1 MRIVTSLGVISTA
14 LVMAGCST
22 EPPPRAYSYTE
33 YPSGEVVSTPRYNHE
48 SADRALEAGC
58 RRELARYG
66 DLATITPNVQIRARD
81 GVVTL
86 SGNVPAERERQMI
99 NACVKNTAGV
109 VTVDDQLSV
118 GYAPTGT
125 YSQSTTVY
133 EPPRTT
139 VYEAP
144 ATPVPAPSRTTVY
157 EAPATTVP
165 APSSS
170 VVVVTEP
177 TPAYE
182 QRVQIITVR
191 DTDRDLAERIADSIR
206 AQAVFPP
213 GDASVTVQVT
223 GGRAEVRGTVEH
235 GSEKHKLLEAVRHT
249 PGVIEVK
256 DHVHV
261 R

>member
-1 MRIVTSLGVISTA
+1 MRIATSLGIISSA
-14 LVMAGCST
+14 LLTAGCYT
-22 EPPPRAYSYTE
+22 EPPARNYSYTD
-33 YPSGEVVSTPRYNHE
+33 YPSGEVATTTRYNQE
-48 SADRALEAGC
+48 AADRSLEAGC

-66 DLATITPNVQIRARD
+66 DLATVAPNVQIVARG
-81 GVVTL
+81 GVITL
-86 SGNVPAERERQMI
+86 NGNVPSERERQMI
-99 NACVKNTAGV
+99 DACIKNTAGV
-109 VTVDDQLSV
+109 VTVDDQLRV

-139 VYEAP
+139 VYEP
-144 ATPVPAPSRTTVY
+144 GPTV
-157 EAPATTVP
+157 AP

-177 TPAYE
+177 TRSYDR
-182 QRVQIITVR
+182 QVQVITVR
-191 DTDRDLAERIADSIR
+191 DTDRDLGERIADSIR
-206 AQAVFPP
+206 AAAAFPP

-249 PGVIEVK
+249 PGVVEVK
-256 DHVHV
+256 DHMHV

>member
-1 MRIVTSLGVISTA
+1 MRIATSLGIISS
-14 LVMAGCST
+14 LLLLAGCET
-22 EPPPRAYSYTE
+22 APPTRTYGYTE
-33 YPSGEVVSTPRYNHE
+33 YPNGEVVTTTRYNQE
-48 SADRALEAGC
+48 AADRSLEAGC

-66 DLATITPNVQIRARD
+66 DLATVAPNVQIVARG

-86 SGNVPAERERQMI
+86 NGNVPSERERQMI

-109 VTVDDQLSV
+109 VTVDDQLRV
-118 GYAPTGT
+118 GYAPTGS

-139 VYEAP
+139 VYE
-144 ATPVPAPSRTTVY
+144 
-157 EAPATTVP
+157 PATTVAP
-165 APSSS
+165 AASSS

-182 QRVQIITVR
+182 RRVQVITVR
-191 DTDRDLAERIADSIR
+191 DTDRDLAERIAESIR
-206 AQAVFPP
+206 AAAFPP
-213 GDASVTVQVT
+213 EDVSVTVNVT
-223 GGRAEVRGTVEH
+223 AGRADVRGTVEH
-235 GSEKHKLLEAVRHT
+235 GSEEHRLLEAVRHT

>member
-14 LVMAGCST
+14 LLLAGCST
-22 EPPPRAYSYTE
+22 EPPARTYGYTE
-33 YPSGEVVSTPRYNHE
+33 YPNGEVVSTPRYSHE

-86 SGNVPAERERQMI
+86 SGNVPGERERQMLD
-99 NACVKNTAGV
+99 ACVKNTAGV
-109 VTVDDQLSV
+109 VTVDDQLTV

-139 VYEAP
+139 VYQ
-144 ATPVPAPSRTTVY
+144 APSRPV
-157 EAPATTVP
+157 VP

-170 VVVVTEP
+170 VVVVSEP
-177 TPAYE
+177 TPAYD
-182 QRVQIITVR
+182 QRVQVITVR
-191 DTDRDLAERIADSIR
+191 DSDRDLAERIAEAIR
-206 AQAVFPP
+206 AEAALPP
-213 GDASVTVQVT
+213 GDASITLQVT
-223 GGRAEVRGTVEH
+223 GGRIEVHGTVEH
-235 GSEKHKLLEAVRHT
+235 GSEKHRLLEAIKHT
-249 PGVIEVK
+249 AGVVDVK

>member
-1 MRIVTSLGVISTA
+1 MRIATIPGLISTA
-14 LVMAGCST
+14 LVVAGCST
-22 EPPPRAYSYTE
+22 EPPARTYSYNE
-33 YPSGEVVSTPRYNHE
+33 YPNGEVVTTTRYNQE
-48 SADRALEAGC
+48 AANRSLEAGC

-66 DLATITPNVQIRARD
+66 DLATVAPNVQIVARG

-86 SGNVPAERERQMI
+86 SGYVPSERERQMI
-99 NACVKNTAGV
+99 DACIKSTAGV
-109 VTVDDQLSV
+109 VTVDDQLLV

-125 YSQSTTVY
+125 YRQSSTTVY

-139 VYEAP
+139 VYE
-144 ATPVPAPSRTTVY
+144 PAPTV
-157 EAPATTVP
+157 AATATVAA

-182 QRVQIITVR
+182 RRVQVITVR

-206 AQAVFPP
+206 AETAFPP

-223 GGRAEVRGTVEH
+223 GGRADVRGTVEH

-249 PGVIEVK
+249 PGVVDVK